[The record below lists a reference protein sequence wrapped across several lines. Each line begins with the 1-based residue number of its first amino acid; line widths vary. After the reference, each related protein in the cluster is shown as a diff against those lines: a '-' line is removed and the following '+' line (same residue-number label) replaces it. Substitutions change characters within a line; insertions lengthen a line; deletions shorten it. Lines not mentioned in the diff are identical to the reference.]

1 MGQAVRLAKL
11 LSMTLER
18 VVGWLVILFSSLM
31 VIVVLSGIVSRTVFN
46 HQFFWTEELGR
57 YTMIYCCLLSIGIAL
72 NRGLHVGIGF
82 FLQYVPIKVC
92 IAFDLLARVL
102 IFAFLST
109 MIYYSILLLDIISM
123 QISPTLYINMVWVF
137 IITPIT
143 CGLQLIFLL
152 LRTIVDYS
160 TGLEGKHIA
169 LHSQGAD
176 F

>member
-1 MGQAVRLAKL
+1 MAQVVRLAKR

-18 VVGWLVILFSSLM
+18 VVGWLVILFASSM
-31 VIVVLSGIVSRTVFN
+31 VIVVLTGIVSRTVFN

-72 NRGLHVGIGF
+72 NRGLHVGIAF
-82 FLQYVPIKVC
+82 FLQYIPGKLC
-92 IAFDLLARVL
+92 IAFDLLARIL
-102 IFAFLST
+102 IFSFLIT
-109 MIYYSILLLDIISM
+109 ILYFSIKLLDIISM
-123 QISPTLYINMVWVF
+123 QLSPTLYINMVWVF

-143 CGLQLIFLL
+143 CTLQLLFLL

-169 LHSQGAD
+169 MHSQGAD